1 MESKMRRGGRES
13 GAVGEGRGRGGG
25 GGIYCMRKTLAR
37 EPLVY
42 IPREKQGRVRAACSR
57 ER

>member
-13 GAVGEGRGRGGG
+13 GAVGEGRGEG